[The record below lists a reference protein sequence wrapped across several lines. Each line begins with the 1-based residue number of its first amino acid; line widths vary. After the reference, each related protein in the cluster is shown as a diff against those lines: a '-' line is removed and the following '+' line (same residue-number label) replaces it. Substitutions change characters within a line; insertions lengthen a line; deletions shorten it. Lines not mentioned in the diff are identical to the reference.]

1 MKRGTVQQMM
11 SAVAMLVI
19 LVSMAAQVSRAKD
32 TKPGTKATMSLTNSA
47 WLEGKELKP
56 GDYDVAVTDTV
67 VTLSKGGKVL
77 VEAPIQWKDE
87 QGKSPYSTFVTEGNK
102 LTEIHF
108 SGKTRYVTI
117 QG

>member
-1 MKRGTVQQMM
+1 MKRGPVKQLM
-11 SAVAMLVI
+11 SAVAVLVV
-19 LVSMAAQVSRAKD
+19 LLSMAAQVSHAKD
-32 TKPGTKATMSLTNSA
+32 TKAGTKATMSLTNSA

-56 GDYDVAVTDTV
+56 GDYEVAVSDTM
-67 VTLSKGGKVL
+67 VTLSKGGKAV

-87 QGKSPYSTFVTEGNK
+87 KGKSAYSTFVTDGNK

-108 SGKTRYVTI
+108 TGKTRYVVI